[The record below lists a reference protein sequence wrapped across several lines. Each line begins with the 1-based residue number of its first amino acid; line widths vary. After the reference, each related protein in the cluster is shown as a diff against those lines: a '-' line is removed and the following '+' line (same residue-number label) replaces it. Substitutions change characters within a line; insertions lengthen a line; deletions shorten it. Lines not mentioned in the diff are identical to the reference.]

1 MDWDSEAT
9 EIEEESLHLHFS
21 SGGECSESILS
32 TSTPQTKKHQ
42 EQPVSSSRKTA
53 TGTFVH
59 RVRPLSS
66 SDSDDIEQRNQS
78 QKKKRTLNIQFSG
91 VRRSPRKAV
100 KNSDPQTQQPSQSE
114 SGNDK
119 DSQHDHQA
127 QKKNRSMVPT
137 TVVRRSPRKQSQGI
151 SSSWMRQ
158 LSPSESDNSDDLP
171 TFQTQKRKRSTG
183 QNNPQ
188 RKAQQV
194 QSVASQETVMT
205 PCNANQSQPAS
216 VSSGR
221 TPSNSSGLKTQISQ
235 ILANQNEILQQL
247 AIVKK
252 DVREVKAEIEKKKQE
267 ISEPVQVPARI
278 RSAVKDSYLNGQQTN
293 LKWNCNKRFMD
304 EENSEMTDFIRK
316 SVQGITP
323 DESIDVI
330 NAAIKRYF
338 TSQKEADNRQKKNKT
353 DLHKKRQAT
362 YERKKEK
369 LKRRLVALE
378 KKTGWSQE
386 KKVKVKSFL
395 QLPNAYK
402 YMSSDE
408 EGDDGFVSHSYSWES
423 EELQKIKDSLDKKYL
438 DTCPPRSKRLLSK
451 RSRGSI
457 RQQDPPKL
465 ASGHDW
471 VLNIDS

>member
-1 MDWDSEAT
+1 
-9 EIEEESLHLHFS
+9 
-21 SGGECSESILS
+21 
-32 TSTPQTKKHQ
+32 
-42 EQPVSSSRKTA
+42 
-53 TGTFVH
+53 
-59 RVRPLSS
+59 
-66 SDSDDIEQRNQS
+66 
-78 QKKKRTLNIQFSG
+78 
-91 VRRSPRKAV
+91 
-100 KNSDPQTQQPSQSE
+100 
-114 SGNDK
+114 
-119 DSQHDHQA
+119 
-127 QKKNRSMVPT
+127 
-137 TVVRRSPRKQSQGI
+137 
-151 SSSWMRQ
+151 MRQ
-158 LSPSESDNSDDLP
+158 LSPSESDNSDHLP
-171 TFQTQKRKRSTG
+171 TFQTQKRKRSTE

-188 RKAQQV
+188 RKAQL
-194 QSVASQETVMT
+194 SRSAASQETVMT
-205 PCNANQSQPAS
+205 PGNASQSQPTS
-216 VSSGR
+216 VSLGR
-221 TPSNSSGLKTQISQ
+221 TPSNSSGMKTQISQ

-247 AIVKK
+247 AIIKK
-252 DVREVKAEIEKKKQE
+252 DIREVKAEIEKKKQE
-267 ISEPVQVPARI
+267 TNEPVHVPARI

-316 SVQGITP
+316 SVQGIAP
-323 DESIDVI
+323 DESVDVI

-369 LKRRLVALE
+369 LKRRVLAIE

-402 YMSSDE
+402 FMSSDE

-423 EELQKIKDSLDKKYL
+423 EELKKIKESLDKKYL

-465 ASGHDW
+465 ASDHDW
-471 VLNIDS
+471 VLNNDS